1 MPRGTHGT
9 VARELST
16 AKGCL
21 LAVTITL
28 AFELLVWGRPVS
40 QDTAARIVNHVILVF
55 ILKPVLLRYA
65 GRVPLPLCKLALL
78 FAGSVCVRVVN
89 KRIRF

>member
-1 MPRGTHGT
+1 M

-16 AKGCL
+16 PKGCL
-21 LAVTITL
+21 VAAAMTL

-40 QDTAARIVNHVILVF
+40 QDTAARIVDRVILVF
-55 ILKPVLLRYA
+55 LLKPVLLRYA
-65 GRVPLPLCKLALL
+65 GRAPLPLCKMTLL
-78 FAGSVCVRVVN
+78 LVCSVGVRVVN